1 MKLVCIEGANKNQV
15 WQLTGRRSVIGRD
28 PQCDIVIEDPMLS
41 RIHAEVM
48 FDGDSFLLKDNGN
61 LNGSYVNNVRVNSQI
76 LLPGDVIRLGDTTL
90 KATEEDLIQEVC
102 WQEHDPFVTS
112 AIPLDHLTEQVKRTA
127 SWPKSRKGRRRE
139 KAEEGGL
146 DAPKL
151 IKNLE
156 TIYQVGKSL
165 NSIRNVDE
173 MLDQVGK
180 TLLEVFQGVERLC
193 ILLRGK
199 NGESRF
205 EPKIIKN
212 RDGAQSGRFKL
223 SRSILK
229 KTVKDQMCILA
240 GDAVSDER
248 FIASQSIMSMQL
260 RSVMCAPLI
269 SKGNLL
275 GVIYM
280 DNRNAPNR
288 FDDDDLAL
296 LSALANQS
304 AVAIENSL
312 LYEEIQKAYHEVIL
326 ALMNTVSAKDPYTRG
341 HSSRTSRYAVGIA
354 QEMGLNER
362 ECNKIKTAAELH
374 DIGKIG
380 VGDFIMS
387 KENPLSTMEFN
398 TIKAHVLT
406 GESIVK
412 PIRYLHF
419 ALPLVRH
426 HHEHYDGTG
435 YPDRLKGEE
444 IPLGARIIGAADA
457 FDAMTTQRPY
467 NKPLSFMEAL
477 KKCSSAAGR
486 HFDPR
491 VIDALARFI
500 NKNMSSGAEAH
511 LGKQR
516 EGLKESHLGG

>member
-1 MKLVCIEGANKNQV
+1 M
-15 WQLTGRRSVIGRD
+15 
-28 PQCDIVIEDPMLS
+28 
-41 RIHAEVM
+41 
-48 FDGDSFLLKDNGN
+48 
-61 LNGSYVNNVRVNSQI
+61 
-76 LLPGDVIRLGDTTL
+76 
-90 KATEEDLIQEVC
+90 
-102 WQEHDPFVTS
+102 
-112 AIPLDHLTEQVKRTA
+112 
-127 SWPKSRKGRRRE
+127 
-139 KAEEGGL
+139 
-146 DAPKL
+146 
-151 IKNLE
+151 
-156 TIYQVGKSL
+156 
-165 NSIRNVDE
+165 
-173 MLDQVGK
+173 
-180 TLLEVFQGVERLC
+180 
-193 ILLRGK
+193 
-199 NGESRF
+199 
-205 EPKIIKN
+205 
-212 RDGAQSGRFKL
+212 
-223 SRSILK
+223 
-229 KTVKDQMCILA
+229 
-240 GDAVSDER
+240 
-248 FIASQSIMSMQL
+248 
-260 RSVMCAPLI
+260 
-269 SKGNLL
+269 
-275 GVIYM
+275 
-280 DNRNAPNR
+280 
-288 FDDDDLAL
+288 
-296 LSALANQS
+296 
-304 AVAIENSL
+304 

-412 PIRYLHF
+412 PIKYLHF

-516 EGLKESHLGG
+516 EGLRESHFGG